1 MVMTG
6 LVEHP
11 SSLDIRDAR
20 ILYPATETQAY
31 FNTSAVGL
39 ASRRMAASYH
49 SFIADWTLEGLDW
62 VRGDMAANA
71 ARTVVAGLMGA
82 EPTDVALIASVS
94 AAAGFVASQFGAAE
108 SGQSIVV
115 GEREYSSNY
124 FPWRLLARKG
134 YDVRLAPF
142 RNGGVDPED
151 IALHVDGGTQ
161 LVAVSA
167 VQTAS
172 GHRSDLAAIS
182 GLTRAVGAVLFV
194 DGTQC
199 VGAMPMAAQLPLV
212 DVLVA
217 PDHKYLMNA
226 GRGVG
231 YCYLSPEMQARFT
244 PTNAGWRAGADPYA
258 SFFGPTMELSETA
271 SRFDS
276 SISWL
281 AAIGDDAAVSVF
293 ADFGTDV
300 IFARNAEL
308 ADTLRGALT
317 EIGWAPLDLP
327 VANQSTIVSVALG
340 DHDAGRLIGELESR
354 GIACSARNSNLRMA
368 VHFYNHEDDIRRL
381 TTALRSPSG

>member
-1 MVMTG
+1 MGMTG
-6 LVEHP
+6 LAEHP

-20 ILYPATETQAY
+20 TLYPATESQAY
-31 FNTSAVGL
+31 FNTAAVGL

-62 VRGDMAANA
+62 VRGDAAANA
-71 ARTVVAGLMGA
+71 ARAVVAGLMGA
-82 EPTDVALIASVS
+82 DPADVALIASVS
-94 AAAGFVASQFGAAE
+94 AAAGLVASQFGVAE

-134 YDVRLAPF
+134 YDVRLVPF
-142 RNGGVDPED
+142 RNGGVEPDD
-151 IALHVDGGTQ
+151 IALHLDGGTQ

-182 GLTRAVGAVLFV
+182 GLAHEVGAVLFV

-199 VGAMPMAAQLPLV
+199 VGAMRIAEQLPHV

-231 YCYLSPEMQARFT
+231 YCYLSPAMQARFT
-244 PTNAGWRAGADPYA
+244 PTNAGWQAGAEPYA

-281 AAIGDDAAVSVF
+281 AAIGDEAAVSVF
-293 ADFGTDV
+293 SDFGADA

-308 ADTLRGALT
+308 ADTLRSALT

-327 VANQSTIVSVALG
+327 PANRSTIVSVPLG
-340 DHDAGRLIGELESR
+340 DTDSGRLIGELKSR
-354 GIACSARNSNLRMA
+354 GIACAARDGNLRMA

-381 TTALRSPSG
+381 TTALTSL